1 MILKA
6 LLIYFFF
13 LFKETIKTL
22 KGKIQKSLLYKT
34 SDLFLDIFGLHSI
47 EELKNIKDFNEGIKK
62 L

>member
-1 MILKA
+1 M
-6 LLIYFFF
+6 IYFFF